1 MSSLAR
7 AGVLV
12 AGLGLVVLTLVDAT
26 GTLVAARGLTSR
38 WRPTRQF
45 YWVTWG
51 LWRAAGRRL
60 SDRRRENFLSAY
72 APLTLLVLL
81 GLWLVGLLVGW
92 SLVYLAGESQLEGA
106 TGYGSLLYYSGTCL
120 LTIGFG
126 DILAQSTPLRL
137 AALAEAG
144 TGLATMA
151 LAISY
156 LPALYA
162 SYGRRESR
170 LLTLDDP
177 SGERIQP
184 TALITIW
191 APGGDV
197 DRLYRF
203 FGEWEHWT
211 ADILESHVSFPMLAL
226 FRSQHQGQSWI
237 TALGVVLDAASVTC
251 AVVPGADLREPY
263 FMYRRGRRALQEI
276 SVRLPQSHRPEAP
289 MERWQFD
296 IAYERVKATGLPVRD
311 PDEAWERLLEYR
323 STYGQTLQALIDY
336 LLAPAG
342 FWGHSAEDASVEQ
355 LRAEEEG
362 VEGLRAEEEDVDG

>member
-1 MSSLAR
+1 VSSLA
-7 AGVLV
+7 LV
-12 AGLGLVVLTLVDAT
+12 AGLVLVAVALVDAI
-26 GTLVAARGLTSR
+26 GTLVAARGLTAR

-45 YWVTWG
+45 YWATWRV
-51 LWRAAGRRL
+51 WRGIARRLKGRRQE
-60 SDRRRENFLSAY
+60 SFLSVY
-72 APLTLLVLL
+72 APVTLLLLL
-81 GLWLVGLLVGW
+81 GMWLAGLLVGW
-92 SLVYLAGESQLEGA
+92 ALVYLAGEDHLRGDSGF
-106 TGYGSLLYYSGTCL
+106 GSLLYYSGTCL
-120 LTIGFG
+120 LTLGFG
-126 DILAQSTPLRL
+126 DILAESTPLRL

-144 TGLATMA
+144 TGVATMA

-184 TALITIW
+184 TALIAIW
-191 APGGDV
+191 SPGGDV
-197 DRLYRF
+197 ERLYRF

-226 FRSQHQGQSWI
+226 FRSQHEGQSWI
-237 TALGVVLDAASVTC
+237 TALGVVLDAAALTC
-251 AVVPGADLREPY
+251 AVVPGADEREPY

-276 SVRLPQSHRPEAP
+276 SLRLPQSRQPEAP

-296 IAYERVKATGLPVRD
+296 WAYERVKACGLPVRD
-311 PDEAWERLLEYR
+311 PDEGWKRLMEYR

-342 FWGHSAEDASVEQ
+342 FWGHSAEDAGDD
-355 LRAEEEG
+355 R
-362 VEGLRAEEEDVDG
+362 

>member
-1 MSSLAR
+1 
-7 AGVLV
+7 
-12 AGLGLVVLTLVDAT
+12 LGLVLLTLVDAI
-26 GTLVAARGLTSR
+26 GTLVAARGLTGR

-45 YWVTWG
+45 YWLT
-51 LWRAAGRRL
+51 WRAWRGIGRRL
-60 SDRRRENFLSAY
+60 GPRRQESFLSVY
-72 APLTLLVLL
+72 APLTLLMLL
-81 GLWLVGLLVGW
+81 GMWLVGLLIGW
-92 SLVYLAGESQLEGA
+92 SLVYLAGEHQLRGA
-106 TGYGSLLYYSGTCL
+106 TGYGSLVYYSGTCL
-120 LTIGFG
+120 LTLGFG
-126 DILAQSTPLRL
+126 DILAQSTALRL

-144 TGLATMA
+144 TGVATMA

-184 TALITIW
+184 TAIITIW

-211 ADILESHVSFPMLAL
+211 ADILESHVSYPMLAL
-226 FRSQHQGQSWI
+226 FRSQHRGQSWI
-237 TALGVVLDAASVTC
+237 TALGVVLDAAALTC

-263 FMYRRGRRALQEI
+263 FMYRRGRRALHEI
-276 SVRLPQSHRPEAP
+276 AIRLPQSSHPDAP

-296 IAYERVKATGLPVRD
+296 YAYQRVEAAGLPVRD
-311 PDEAWERLLEYR
+311 PDEAWNRLMEYR
-323 STYGQTLQALIDY
+323 STYGSTLQALIDY

-342 FWGHSAEDASVEQ
+342 FWGHSAEND
-355 LRAEEEG
+355 RDEG
-362 VEGLRAEEEDVDG
+362 

>member
-7 AGVLV
+7 AAALIGGLALVL
-12 AGLGLVVLTLVDAT
+12 LTLVDAI
-26 GTLVAARGLTSR
+26 GTLVAARGLTGR

-45 YWVTWG
+45 YWVTWR
-51 LWRAAGRRL
+51 LWRGIGRRMGL
-60 SDRRRENFLSAY
+60 RRQESFLSAY
-72 APLTLLVLL
+72 APLTLLMLL
-81 GLWLVGLLVGW
+81 GMWLVGLLVGW
-92 SLVYLAGESQLEGA
+92 SLVYLAGEHQLSG
-106 TGYGSLLYYSGTCL
+106 TDGYGSLLYYSGSCL
-120 LTIGFG
+120 FTLGFG
-126 DILAQSTPLRL
+126 DILARSTALRL

-144 TGLATMA
+144 TGVATMA

-156 LPALYA
+156 LPALYS

-184 TALITIW
+184 TAIITIW
-191 APGGDV
+191 APGGDL

-203 FGEWEHWT
+203 FGEWEQWT

-226 FRSQHQGQSWI
+226 FRSQHRGQSWI
-237 TALGVVLDAASVTC
+237 TALGVVLDAAALTC

-263 FMYRRGRRALQEI
+263 FMYRRGQRALHEI
-276 SVRLPQSHRPEAP
+276 SIRLPRSNHPEAP

-296 IAYERVKATGLPVRD
+296 FAYARLKAAGLPVRG
-311 PDEAWERLLEYR
+311 PDEAWDRLVTYR
-323 STYGQTLQALIDY
+323 SAYGRTLQALIDY

-342 FWGHSAEDASVEQ
+342 FWGHSAEDTADQ
-355 LRAEEEG
+355 A
-362 VEGLRAEEEDVDG
+362 

>member
-1 MSSLAR
+1 MSLLA
-7 AGVLV
+7 LV
-12 AGLGLVVLTLVDAT
+12 GGLALVTVTLVDAI
-26 GTLVAARGLTSR
+26 GTLVAARGLTAR

-45 YWVTWG
+45 YWATWR
-51 LWRAAGRRL
+51 LWRGVAQRLKGRRQ
-60 SDRRRENFLSAY
+60 EAFLSVY
-72 APLTLLVLL
+72 APVTLLLL
-81 GLWLVGLLVGW
+81 LAMWLAGLLVGW
-92 SLVYLAGESQLEGA
+92 ALVDYAGRDQLRGDS
-106 TGYGSLLYYSGTCL
+106 GFGSLLYYSGTCL
-120 LTIGFG
+120 LTLGFG
-126 DILAQSTPLRL
+126 DVLAESAPLRMV
-137 AALAEAG
+137 ALAEAG
-144 TGLATMA
+144 TGVATMA

-156 LPALYA
+156 LPALYG

-184 TALITIW
+184 TAIIAIW

-197 DRLYRF
+197 ERLYRF

-226 FRSQHQGQSWI
+226 FRSQHEGQSWI
-237 TALGVVLDAASVTC
+237 TALGVVLDAAALTC
-251 AVVPGADLREPY
+251 AVVPGADVREPY

-276 SVRLPQSHRPEAP
+276 SARLPQSRRPEAP

-296 IAYERVKATGLPVRD
+296 WAYERVSALGLDVRD

-323 STYGQTLQALIDY
+323 SSYGQTLQALIDY

-342 FWGHSAEDASVEQ
+342 FWGHSAEDA
-355 LRAEEEG
+355 AG
-362 VEGLRAEEEDVDG
+362 DG

>member
-1 MSSLAR
+1 MSSLAHP
-7 AGVLV
+7 AALV
-12 AGLGLVVLTLVDAT
+12 GGLALVVFTLVDAI

-45 YWVTWG
+45 YWASWR
-51 LWRAAGRRL
+51 LWRGIGRRL
-60 SDRRRENFLSAY
+60 KGRRQESFLSAY
-72 APLTLLVLL
+72 APLTLLALL
-81 GLWLVGLLVGW
+81 GMWLVGLLVGW
-92 SLVYLAGESQLEGA
+92 ALVYLAGQDKLQGA
-106 TGYGSLLYYSGTCL
+106 TGFASLLYYSGTCL
-120 LTIGFG
+120 FTLGFG
-126 DILAQSTPLRL
+126 DILAQSAPLRL

-144 TGLATMA
+144 TGVATMA

-156 LPALYA
+156 LPALYS

-184 TALITIW
+184 TAIIAIW

-203 FGEWEHWT
+203 FGEWEAWT

-226 FRSQHQGQSWI
+226 FRSQHRGQSWI
-237 TALGVVLDAASVTC
+237 TALGVVLDAAAMTC
-251 AVVPGADLREPY
+251 AVVPGAEVREPY

-276 SVRLPQSHRPEAP
+276 SARLPQNYLPEAP

-296 IAYERVKATGLPVRD
+296 FAYERVKTVGLPVRD
-311 PDEAWERLLEYR
+311 ADEAWARLTEYR

-342 FWGHSAEDASVEQ
+342 FWGHSAEDADDE
-355 LRAEEEG
+355 R
-362 VEGLRAEEEDVDG
+362 

>member
-1 MSSLAR
+1 VSSLAH
-7 AGVLV
+7 ATALV
-12 AGLGLVVLTLVDAT
+12 GGLALITVTLVDAI
-26 GTLVAARGLTSR
+26 GTLVAARGLTAR

-45 YWVTWG
+45 YWVTWR
-51 LWRAAGRRL
+51 LWRSIARRLKGRRQE
-60 SDRRRENFLSAY
+60 SFLSVY
-72 APLTLLVLL
+72 APVTLLLLL
-81 GLWLVGLLVGW
+81 GMWLIGLLVGW
-92 SLVYLAGESQLEGA
+92 ALVNLAGEDQLRGD
-106 TGYGSLLYYSGTCL
+106 TGFGSLLYYSGTCL
-120 LTIGFG
+120 FTLGFG
-126 DILAQSTPLRL
+126 DVLAESTPMRMV
-137 AALAEAG
+137 ALAEAG
-144 TGLATMA
+144 TGVATMA

-184 TALITIW
+184 TAIIAIW

-197 DRLYRF
+197 ERLYRF

-226 FRSQHQGQSWI
+226 FRSQHEGQSWI
-237 TALGVVLDAASVTC
+237 TALGVVLDAAALTC
-251 AVVPGADLREPY
+251 AAVPGADQREPY

-276 SVRLPQSHRPEAP
+276 SVRLPQSRRAEAP

-296 IAYERVKATGLPVRD
+296 WAYERVKGCGLPVRD
-311 PDEAWERLLEYR
+311 PEDAWERLTEYR

-342 FWGHSAEDASVEQ
+342 FWGHSAEDA
-355 LRAEEEG
+355 AG
-362 VEGLRAEEEDVDG
+362 DG

>member
-7 AGVLV
+7 AAALV
-12 AGLGLVVLTLVDAT
+12 GGLALVTVTLVDAI
-26 GTLVAARGLTSR
+26 GTLVAARGLTAR

-45 YWVTWG
+45 YWATWR
-51 LWRAAGRRL
+51 LWRAVARRLEGRRQESYL
-60 SDRRRENFLSAY
+60 SVY
-72 APLTLLVLL
+72 APITLLLLL
-81 GLWLVGLLVGW
+81 GMWLLGLLVGW
-92 SLVYLAGESQLEGA
+92 SLVYLAGESRLEGA

-120 LTIGFG
+120 LTLGFG
-126 DILAQSTPLRL
+126 DILAQSTALRL

-144 TGLATMA
+144 TGVATMA

-184 TALITIW
+184 TAIIAIW

-197 DRLYRF
+197 ERLYRF

-226 FRSQHQGQSWI
+226 FRSQHEGQSWI
-237 TALGVVLDAASVTC
+237 TALGVVLDAAALTC
-251 AVVPGADLREPY
+251 AVVPGADQREPY

-276 SVRLPQSHRPEAP
+276 SMRLPQSHRPEAS

-296 IAYERVKATGLPVRD
+296 WAYERISSIGLPVRD
-311 PDEAWERLLEYR
+311 PDEAWKRLIEYR
-323 STYGQTLQALIDY
+323 SSYGQTLQALIDY

-342 FWGHSAEDASVEQ
+342 FWGHSAEDAGDD
-355 LRAEEEG
+355 R
-362 VEGLRAEEEDVDG
+362 